1 MRLERGGQ
9 LPIGNLAV
17 IHFKV
22 NLPTNHGYD
31 TNGEAVKAG
40 LLVRFAGF
48 RFSCVNGLPKR
59 PGGAMF

>member
-1 MRLERGGQ
+1 MCD
-9 LPIGNLAV
+9 LAA

-22 NLPTNHGYD
+22 NLPTNFTND
-31 TNGEAVKAG
+31 TNGEAAKAG
-40 LLVRFAGF
+40 LFGRFVGY

>member
-1 MRLERGGQ
+1 MCD
-9 LPIGNLAV
+9 LAA

-31 TNGEAVKAG
+31 TNGEAAKAG
-40 LLVRFAGF
+40 LLVRFAGS